1 MADTNKKDKSKNND
15 YIRNIPEKYRNGGY
29 WGQQGAGRPK
39 LTEEEKQKREQEK
52 IVMDE
57 LQRIALQQKFDFA
70 QIYDELSKSGDVKL
84 MLLQMLSRSAENGN
98 PNVIKFMAQILG
110 NLEEKENKQLS
121 FEIKIAREL

>member
-1 MADTNKKDKSKNND
+1 MANNNKLKNNA
-15 YIRNIPEKYRNGGY
+15 YIRNIPEKYRNGGD
-29 WGQQGAGRPK
+29 WGQGAKGGRPK